1 MNVLVE
7 LLLVSC
13 FLVLVAVALVT
24 LGMVGLAF
32 RWMLQVWSGGGSH
45 RPYDRDSTVAL
56 DASARHQGTEVN
68 DL

>member
-13 FLVLVAVALVT
+13 FLLLVAVALIT

-32 RWMLQVWSGGGSH
+32 RWVVQVWSGGGSH

-56 DASARHQGTEVN
+56 DVSARRQGTEVI